1 MALRKEKEGLFMPSD
16 TSFQT
21 KTGTLFSFRYLC
33 KTTVIVI
40 INEALAN
47 IQYSPIL
54 DYKYARFFE
63 EVQYNG
69 KTLSDAE
76 RKEFVAVIDETI
88 AQYSEGLPMMYD
100 TLESIKEQHDEYHEI
115 DRTVVSVMQ
124 FVLITMIDSMVASKY
139 FILADGDYDRRFM
152 RGKLMVILNEGFK
165 RLYGFDEKTHKKSE
179 WDRLLPLMGRFPE
192 VINRQYQELTYL
204 LEKHAKSSSWWKKE
218 RDLETHIDTD
228 NLYVSRQEE
237 IIEGKVMIDS
247 MKLFNTLLAVN
258 DFLWNMHTCL
268 YNYLVLSYQKGEMS
282 E

>member
-1 MALRKEKEGLFMPSD
+1 MNEDLDNL
-16 TSFQT
+16 Q
-21 KTGTLFSFRYLC
+21 C
-33 KTTVIVI
+33 KP
-40 INEALAN
+40 LK
-47 IQYSPIL
+47 
-54 DYKYARFFE
+54 DFKYAHFFE
-63 EVQYNG
+63 VVQYNG

-88 AQYSEGLPMMYD
+88 AQYSEGLPLLHD
-100 TLESIKEQHDEYHEI
+100 TLESAKDQHDEYHEI
-115 DRTVVSVMQ
+115 ERTVVSVMQ

-165 RLYGFDEKTHKKSE
+165 RLYGFDEKTYKKSE

-192 VINRQYQELTYL
+192 VINRQYRELTYL

-237 IIEGKVMIDS
+237 IIESKVMMDS

-258 DFLWNMHTCL
+258 HFLGNVHACL
-268 YNYLVLSYQKGEMS
+268 FNFLVGKYKRGELKD

>member
-1 MALRKEKEGLFMPSD
+1 MGNEFYRPRIADKLLSEKLDAM
-16 TSFQT
+16 
-21 KTGTLFSFRYLC
+21 
-33 KTTVIVI
+33 
-40 INEALAN
+40 NEDLAN

-69 KTLSDAE
+69 KTLSEPE

-100 TLESIKEQHDEYHEI
+100 TLESIKDQHDDY
-115 DRTVVSVMQ
+115 RTVVSVMQ
-124 FVLITMIDSMVASKY
+124 FVLITMIDSMVAIKH

-179 WDRLLPLMGRFPE
+179 WGRLLPLMGSFPE
-192 VINRQYQELTYL
+192 VINRQYQELTYH
-204 LEKHAKSSSWWKKE
+204 LEKHAKSSPWWKEE
-218 RDLETHIDTD
+218 RNLETHMDTEK
-228 NLYVSRQEE
+228 LYVSRQEE
-237 IIEGKVMIDS
+237 IIESKVMMDS

-258 DFLWNMHTCL
+258 HFLTNVHACLFDFLVGK
-268 YNYLVLSYQKGEMS
+268 YKRGEMKV